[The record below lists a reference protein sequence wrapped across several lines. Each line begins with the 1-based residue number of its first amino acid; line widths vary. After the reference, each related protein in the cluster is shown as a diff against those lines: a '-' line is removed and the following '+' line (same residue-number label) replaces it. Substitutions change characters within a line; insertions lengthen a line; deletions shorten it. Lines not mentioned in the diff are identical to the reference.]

1 MVVSFGGSIRPL
13 KELKFFIA
21 DKVTR
26 LDLTI
31 WMLVL
36 IFFCGAALL
45 LGGDPQQAF
54 LGASGIIVVM
64 FLIGSSIE
72 MIIECLKNVKGL
84 GTLVGF
90 ITNGPEMLCVL
101 VGLFITKDI
110 LFAASTPLGS
120 NFMNPVLLLFAAL
133 LTRSVLKV
141 FKTYPVF
148 SVLTVLFTA
157 SMAVTFYFIPESLYW
172 PWVAVT
178 VVVSALIFV
187 LRPKEKHDKER
198 AREPIAFARVWMV
211 PALLMLLAAGYFL
224 DPTVQFTAAHSKA
237 PAGVIGFL
245 VLSTLTSW
253 PEFKSTLSLLK
264 RGMVLAAILNIVVSN
279 ITNLWLAVCGVLYY
293 LNV

>member
-1 MVVSFGGSIRPL
+1 M

-26 LDLTI
+26 LDLTV

-36 IFFCGAALL
+36 AFFCGAALAL
-45 LGGDPQQAF
+45 DGDLQKSF

-84 GTLVGF
+84 GTVVGF

-101 VGLFITKDI
+101 VGLFITKDV

-120 NFMNPVLLLFAAL
+120 NFMNPVLLVIAAL
-133 LTRSVLKV
+133 VTRRLLRVLKEHPA
-141 FKTYPVF
+141 Y
-148 SVLTVLFTA
+148 SVLTILFTA
-157 SMAVTFYFIPESLYW
+157 SMAVTFYFIPESLYR
-172 PWVAVT
+172 PWAVVT
-178 VVVSALIFV
+178 VFVSALLFV
-187 LRPKEKHDKER
+187 LRPKEEVDESRVK
-198 AREPIAFARVWMV
+198 EPIAFARVWMV
-211 PALLMLLAAGYFL
+211 PAVLMLLTAGYFL
-224 DPTVQFTAAHSKA
+224 YPTVQFTATHSRA

-253 PEFKSTLSLLK
+253 PEFKSTLSLLRRK
-264 RGMVLAAILNIVVSN
+264 MVLAAILNIVVSN
-279 ITNLWLAVCGVLYY
+279 ITNLWLAVGGVLYY
-293 LNV
+293 LHVWG